1 MRHSEMMID
10 TLKKYINTFLDS
22 PSKLIWFYIIL
33 NMIPSIFLIFT
44 EPINIYGKIIL
55 ITFPLG
61 LYIIL
66 FSLMRN
72 TGLIQLILFPLLIIH
87 AFQLVVFYL
96 FGEDVIAVD
105 MFLNVVTTNPSE
117 AGELLNSLW
126 PSIIF
131 VCILYIPTTVIAI
144 YQMKYKTYLENTL
157 RKKLVVMGGIL
168 IIASYILS
176 LLSKDNNTDR
186 YTFHEN
192 VYPVNVFYNLNFA
205 INKWHKSRLYPVT
218 SKDFTFEARKDTI
231 AKQREIYTLVI
242 GETSRAENWSLYG
255 YERETTPLLKQK
267 EGLVF
272 FNDAIT
278 QSNTTHKSVSIMMSA
293 ASAENYNIIYEQKS
307 IIEAFKEVGFTT
319 IFLSNQGANNTF
331 TQYFAEDADY
341 YRNIRSPKDDGKII
355 DNYDDAL
362 LPLLD
367 HCIDSISG
375 NLFIILH
382 TYGSHFNYEERYPKG
397 FSKFKPD
404 NVKEITRK
412 EKEKLVN
419 AYDNT
424 ILYTDDF
431 LSRIT
436 DILNNSGSCS
446 SMLFASDHGEDIL
459 DDDRMRFLHASPN
472 PTFYQLRIP
481 MLVWFSSNY
490 QMNFQQKYEAA
501 KANKLKP
508 VSTNAIFHTLLDIAS
523 VKTNYLQSDLSL
535 VNPSFKIAK
544 RMYLGD
550 HDNPVFFY
558 NANLKEEDKIMIEK
572 RKIYH

>member
-1 MRHSEMMID
+1 M
-10 TLKKYINTFLDS
+10 
-22 PSKLIWFYIIL
+22 
-33 NMIPSIFLIFT
+33 
-44 EPINIYGKIIL
+44 
-55 ITFPLG
+55 
-61 LYIIL
+61 
-66 FSLMRN
+66 
-72 TGLIQLILFPLLIIH
+72 
-87 AFQLVVFYL
+87 
-96 FGEDVIAVD
+96 
-105 MFLNVVTTNPSE
+105 
-117 AGELLNSLW
+117 
-126 PSIIF
+126 
-131 VCILYIPTTVIAI
+131 
-144 YQMKYKTYLENTL
+144 
-157 RKKLVVMGGIL
+157 
-168 IIASYILS
+168 
-176 LLSKDNNTDR
+176 
-186 YTFHEN
+186 
-192 VYPVNVFYNLNFA
+192 
-205 INKWHKSRLYPVT
+205 
-218 SKDFTFEARKDTI
+218 
-231 AKQREIYTLVI
+231 
-242 GETSRAENWSLYG
+242 
-255 YERETTPLLKQK
+255 
-267 EGLVF
+267 
-272 FNDAIT
+272 
-278 QSNTTHKSVSIMMSA
+278 
-293 ASAENYNIIYEQKS
+293 
-307 IIEAFKEVGFTT
+307 IEAFKEVGFTT

-459 DDDRMRFLHASPN
+459 DDSRMRFLHASPN